1 MNEFERYVGIKLGD
15 EQLINDVSFALL
27 CGLLALLAI
36 VFHSNRKLFGKM
48 FNEAFYNK
56 NRNNIFDDSKNSNE
70 WLFNGFMTFQA
81 LMLSSIIIY
90 SAGKVF
96 GYASQINTWN
106 IFISVGL
113 IFLMVLL
120 FFLGRRII
128 NLILGYVFANE
139 EQYDKWKKS
148 NDAVRGVWGLS
159 LYIPAIWILFGDTN
173 HLIPIYL
180 FCILYLA
187 GRILIAYKSIHIFSK
202 RNNGI
207 LYINLYLCTLEILPL
222 FVLYDGLVF
231 LYNIIEE
238 SSLWH

>member
-27 CGLLALLAI
+27 CGLLALFAI
-36 VFHSNRKLFGKM
+36 VFHSNRKLLGKM

-70 WLFNGFMTFQA
+70 WLFNSFMTFQA
-81 LMLSSIIIY
+81 LALSTIIIY
-90 SAGKVF
+90 SAGKAF

-113 IFLMVLL
+113 IFIMVLL
-120 FFLGRRII
+120 FFLGRKII
-128 NLILGYVFANE
+128 NLILGYVFAND

-159 LYIPAIWILFGDTN
+159 LYIPAIWIMFGDTN
-173 HLIPIYL
+173 HIIPFYL
-180 FCILYLA
+180 FCILYIA
-187 GRILIAYKSIHIFSK
+187 GRIIVIYKSIQIFY
-202 RNNGI
+202 RQNNSI

-231 LYNIIEE
+231 LYNIIEK